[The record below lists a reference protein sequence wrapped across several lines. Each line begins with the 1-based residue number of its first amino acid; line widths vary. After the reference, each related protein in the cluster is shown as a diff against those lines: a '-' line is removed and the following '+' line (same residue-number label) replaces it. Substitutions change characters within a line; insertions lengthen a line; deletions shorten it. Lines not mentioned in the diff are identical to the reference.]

1 VRRGAILPLAALSLL
16 TARRAGADGGGPAP
30 VPAPVAV
37 AVAAPAPSPSLED
50 YARTGDGT
58 WYRVRFDPA
67 SHVWIGGGVTL
78 LRGALGP
85 VAAPEV
91 DAGIAYRSVSV
102 SGAGAER
109 VTWQID
115 HSVLTGFVVPRAGAG
130 GGMPPL
136 DASVYAI
143 SMLRHDASPRIVLPT
158 SPPVGI
164 PFPLDVGFASE
175 VGRVTIS
182 DRPAS
187 ARGDGL
193 PAVRVGVVRADMIFD
208 PWRSGRPGR
217 SLELGLGARYD
228 IDAYAAAWGAPE
240 PGTVASLLKVVH
252 RVAPMTAGSLGL
264 RFQTDDGLLSLRCRG
279 EVVPHLTS
287 EGGWKT
293 MASGSAHV
301 ERTIVAV
308 SDAPVA
314 AVVEG
319 GYRFVPATRD
329 LDAVSDYRVSLGL
342 AWSLPLTK

>member
-1 VRRGAILPLAALSLL
+1 VRRGAVLPLVVALSLL
-16 TARRAGADGGGPAP
+16 ASGSAGADDA
-30 VPAPVAV
+30 
-37 AVAAPAPSPSLED
+37 APSPAPAASID
-50 YARTGDGT
+50 DHATAADGT
-58 WYRVRFDPA
+58 RYRVRFDPA

-78 LRGALGP
+78 LRGPFGP

-91 DAGIAYRSVSV
+91 DAGVAYRTVSV

-109 VTWQID
+109 VSWQID
-115 HSVLTGFVVPRAGAG
+115 QRVLAGYVVPRPGAG
-130 GGMPPL
+130 GGTPPL

-164 PFPLDVGFASE
+164 PFPFDVGFASE

-217 SLELGLGARYD
+217 SLELGIGARYD
-228 IDAYAAAWGAPE
+228 IDAYAAAWGAPSA
-240 PGTVASLLKVVH
+240 GSVADLLHVVH

-264 RFQTDDGLLSLRCRG
+264 RLQTDDGLLSLACHG

-301 ERTIVAV
+301 ERTLVAV
-308 SDAPVA
+308 NDAPIA
-314 AVVEG
+314 AVLEG
-319 GYRFVPATRD
+319 GYRFVPSTRD
-329 LDAVSDYRVSLGL
+329 LDAVSDYHVSLGL
-342 AWSLPLTK
+342 AWSLPLR

>member
-1 VRRGAILPLAALSLL
+1 VRRPLALALAALSLL
-16 TARRAGADGGGPAP
+16 AAGRAGADD
-30 VPAPVAV
+30 
-37 AVAAPAPSPSLED
+37 AAPAPGPASDAYATAED
-50 YARTGDGT
+50 GYR
-58 WYRVRFDPA
+58 YRVRFDPG
-67 SHVWIGGGVTL
+67 SHVWIGGGAAL

-91 DAGIAYRSVSV
+91 DEGLAYRSASASGEGPESV
-102 SGAGAER
+102 
-109 VTWQID
+109 TLQID
-115 HSVLTGFVVPRAGAG
+115 HRVLAGYVVPRAGAG
-130 GGMPPL
+130 GGAPPL
-136 DASVYAI
+136 DVAVYAI
-143 SMLRHDASPRIVLPT
+143 SMRRPDASPRIVLPT

-164 PFPLDVGFASE
+164 PFPFDVGFVSE

-187 ARGDGL
+187 TRGDGL
-193 PAVRVGVVRADMIFD
+193 PAVRVGVVRADLVFD
-208 PWRSGRPGR
+208 PWRSGKPGR

-228 IDAYAAAWGAPE
+228 IDAYATAWGAPS
-240 PGTVASLLKVVH
+240 PGSVADLLKIVH
-252 RVAPMTAGSLGL
+252 RVAPLTAGSLGL
-264 RFQTDDGLLSLRCRG
+264 RLQTDDGLLALACHG

-301 ERTIVAV
+301 ERTLAAV
-308 SDAPVA
+308 NDAPVA

-342 AWSLPLTK
+342 AWSLPLR